1 MYNTERNRK
10 LDKKETGRKYEE
22 KAAEFLQ
29 NNGYKILLCNYLCRH
44 GEIDIIAKDNSYI
57 VFIEVKY
64 RKDCLFGSPLE
75 AVNSV
80 KRNHITKAALDYLV
94 KTFGTEE
101 IPCRFDVVTFNG
113 SNASLIKD
121 AFQAVL

>member
-1 MYNTERNRK
+1 MQ
-10 LDKKETGRKYEE
+10 D
-22 KAAEFLQ
+22 
-29 NNGYKILLCNYLCRH
+29 NGYKILVCNYLCRY
-44 GEIDIIAKDNSYI
+44 GEIDIIAKDSGYI

-64 RKDCLFGSPLE
+64 RKDGSFGSPLE
-75 AVNSV
+75 AINIV
-80 KRNHITKAALDYLV
+80 KRNHITKAALDYLL

-121 AFQAVL
+121 AFQAML

>member
-1 MYNTERNRK
+1 M
-10 LDKKETGRKYEE
+10 
-22 KAAEFLQ
+22 
-29 NNGYKILLCNYLCRH
+29 CRH
-44 GEIDIIAKDNSYI
+44 GEIDIIAEDNGYI

-64 RKDCLFGSPLE
+64 RKNGLFGNPLE

-113 SNASLIKD
+113 NNASLIKD
-121 AFQAVL
+121 AFQAML